1 METLTQK
8 QTQPQPERV
17 TGDGSRERAILPPV
31 NISAG
36 KDEYLLEVEMPGVNK
51 DGLEVSVEGNE
62 LTIAGRRQP
71 DSFTGEV
78 VYRESSD
85 AGYRRVFEIS
95 SDIDTGKITAEM
107 NQGILRLHLP
117 KAERVKPRQIKIAD

>member
-1 METLTQK
+1 METITQQ
-8 QTQPQPERV
+8 QTQPQPGRL
-17 TGDGSRERAILPPV
+17 TGDGARERAVLPPV

-51 DGLEVSVEGNE
+51 DGLEVSVEGSE
-62 LTIAGRRQP
+62 LTIVGHRLP

-85 AGYRRVFEIS
+85 ADYRRVFEIS

-107 NQGILRLHLP
+107 CQGILKLHLP
-117 KAERVKPRQIKIAD
+117 KAERVKPRPIKIAD